1 MVDGPSTQHFI
12 RNKDE
17 MNHKKSTLPNVIR
30 ENEVQNARL
39 NLFRTKYWKKKID
52 LIILDE

>member
-1 MVDGPSTQHFI
+1 M
-12 RNKDE
+12 
-17 MNHKKSTLPNVIR
+17 LNVVR

-52 LIILDE
+52 LIILDK